1 MLRWRVLSLCVYHTV
16 LLHPYQNS
24 LLCSTVYNTLCT
36 FVSRLRVLRF
46 LVVVELPFF
55 VRYPFRS
62 CAMSLRVVLSLLR
75 LLASGLFWFS
85 FSAACDRVILS
96 AIPRLTMMDATWLLY
111 SYGELFRCGVWCLR
125 LLEDSCLF
133 TVLYGWSFGFSLFIW
148 LLHDHVR
155 IHREEETQV
164 KQLDRNGTKWVRI
177 IARWDKG
184 GDEERKLHNN
194 QET

>member
-16 LLHPYQNS
+16 LLHPNQNS

-55 VRYPFRS
+55 ARYSFRS

-96 AIPRLTMMDATWLLY
+96 AIPRLTMMLLGYFIHMANFPLRCLVSTSTRRFLPFYCTVWLIFRVFSFHLVTSRSCADTPGGRDASQTI
-111 SYGELFRCGVWCLR
+111 R
-125 LLEDSCLF
+125 
-133 TVLYGWSFGFSLFIW
+133 
-148 LLHDHVR
+148 
-155 IHREEETQV
+155 
-164 KQLDRNGTKWVRI
+164 
-177 IARWDKG
+177 
-184 GDEERKLHNN
+184 
-194 QET
+194 